1 MEHFLEL
8 LGTIVGVIYL
18 WLEYKASI
26 HLWIVSIIMPIIYL
40 FIFYDAGLYADFGV
54 NIYYLL
60 IAIYGWIMW
69 KYGKSK
75 SKETQATEETVST
88 ELPIT
93 HMPIRKWPSTMAIFI
108 IIFIGIALILK
119 EFTDSNVPW
128 LDAFTTALSI
138 VGMWMLA
145 QKYIEQWW
153 TWMIV
158 DVVSVGLYIYKDL
171 YFTAALYALY
181 ALIALF
187 GYRKWK
193 QLMQEDQPQHR
204 QNE

>member
-1 MEHFLEL
+1 ML
-8 LGTIVGVIYL
+8 
-18 WLEYKASI
+18 
-26 HLWIVSIIMPIIYL
+26 
-40 FIFYDAGLYADFGV
+40 
-54 NIYYLL
+54 
-60 IAIYGWIMW
+60 
-69 KYGKSK
+69 
-75 SKETQATEETVST
+75 
-88 ELPIT
+88 
-93 HMPIRKWPSTMAIFI
+93 IFI
-108 IIFIGIALILK
+108 VIFFGIALILK
-119 EFTDSNVPW
+119 NFTDSDVPW

-171 YFTAALYALY
+171 YFTATLYALY

>member
-26 HLWIVSIIMPIIYL
+26 YLWIVSIIMPIIYL

-75 SKETQATEETVST
+75 SKETQTTAETVST

-193 QLMQEDQPQHR
+193 QLMQED
-204 QNE
+204 